1 VGEINVTLPVSLSGT
16 VTLTGISNLTDS
28 FDIKFIDGSTEPSA
42 PDGYE
47 RLPALDLEIP
57 IKVMDTTVTVKLW
70 AFKAT

>member
-1 VGEINVTLPVSLSGT
+1 VGEINVTLPVSLSGA
-16 VTLTGISNLTDS
+16 VTLTGAGSLTGS
-28 FDIKFIDGSTEPSA
+28 FDIKFIDGATEPSA

-57 IKVMDTTVTVKLW
+57 IKVMDTTVTMKLW